1 MPMFHQT
8 IAIGLLLSVLLSE
21 CTPLCSA
28 GLIVPGYFAFYLNDP
43 IRLAVVITAT
53 ALTLAI
59 EKVLQRNL
67 ILFGRR
73 LLAIDVLLSFIFTAL
88 LQLLAVFLFPHQH
101 LFIDSLAYFMP
112 AVLVSFINANGLLN
126 TSVSL
131 ALIAFLTRALLL
143 FGLQIGWL
151 G

>member
-1 MPMFHQT
+1 
-8 IAIGLLLSVLLSE
+8 
-21 CTPLCSA
+21 
-28 GLIVPGYFAFYLNDP
+28 
-43 IRLAVVITAT
+43 
-53 ALTLAI
+53 
-59 EKVLQRNL
+59 
-67 ILFGRR
+67 
-73 LLAIDVLLSFIFTAL
+73 
-88 LQLLAVFLFPHQH
+88 
-101 LFIDSLAYFMP
+101 MP